1 MKIFLISFACLILF
15 SFFVIRIGYIA
26 IPYGGW
32 VILFLVM
39 LSIAGVIGSFFSLD
53 SRIRELSDKIEL
65 LEKRQ
70 EEDQE

>member
-15 SFFVIRIGYIA
+15 SVFVIRIGYIA

-65 LEKRQ
+65 LETRQ